1 MAVYTINGT
10 NGPDSLIDY
19 NRYPGDGYFSLITIK
34 GFGGDDIITGQD
46 IFTSY
51 IIYGGAGNDFIVGS
65 AYRDVII
72 GDDDYSGGV
81 SDNDYLVGGAG
92 NGDDALYGVG
102 GNDTLD
108 GGAGP
113 DKLVGDVGTD
123 SLIGGAG
130 NDVFVF
136 YSVSDSQP
144 GLSRDIIKDFVGNGN
159 LPGDII
165 DISDIDANTTK
176 KGDQAFTY
184 IGTRAFTAAG
194 QIRYSGGI
202 LQGNTD
208 SNLAANFEIKLEG
221 SPVLVASDIIL

>member
-1 MAVYTINGT
+1 MVTYNGT
-10 NGPDSLIDY
+10 NGPDILIDHNHY
-19 NRYPGDGYFSLITIK
+19 FGYGYFSLVFIN
-34 GFGGDDIITGQD
+34 GFGGDDFISGQD

-51 IIYGGAGNDFIVGS
+51 ELFGGAGNDVIVGS
-65 AYRDVII
+65 VYGDLLV
-72 GDDDYSGGV
+72 GDDFFGGV
-81 SDNDYLVGGAG
+81 GGNDYLAGGAG
-92 NGDDALYGVG
+92 DGNDALYGG
-102 GNDTLD
+102 AGNDTLD

-113 DKLVGDVGTD
+113 DKLIGDVGTD

-130 NDVFVF
+130 NDLFLF

-159 LPGDII
+159 LPGDRI
-165 DISDIDANTTK
+165 DISNIDANTTI

-184 IGTRAFTAAG
+184 IGTRGFTAPG

-208 SNLAANFEIKLEG
+208 TNLAANFEIKLEG
-221 SPVLVASDIIL
+221 SPLLVASDIIL

>member
-1 MAVYTINGT
+1 MASYTINGT
-10 NGPDSLIDY
+10 NGPDSLTDY
-19 NRYPGDGYFSLITIK
+19 NHYSGYGYFSLVTIN

-51 IIYGGAGNDFIVGS
+51 IIYGGAGNDVIFGG
-65 AYRDVII
+65 AYEDILV
-72 GDDDYSGGV
+72 GDDFSGGV
-81 SDNDYLVGGAG
+81 GGNDYLAG
-92 NGDDALYGVG
+92 FYGNDALFGLG

-108 GGAGP
+108 GGAGL

-130 NDVFVF
+130 NDVFLF
-136 YSVSDSQP
+136 FSVSDSQP

-165 DISDIDANTTK
+165 DISNIDANSTI

-184 IGTRAFTAAG
+184 IGSRAFTAPG

-208 SNLAANFEIKLEG
+208 TNLAANFEIKLEG
-221 SPVLVASDIIL
+221 SPLLVASDIIV

>member
-1 MAVYTINGT
+1 MATYNGT
-10 NGPDSLIDY
+10 NGPDTLIDY
-19 NRYPGDGYFSLITIK
+19 NHSSFSYINFSQVTIN
-34 GFGGDDIITGQD
+34 GFGGDDIISGQD

-51 IIYGGAGNDFIVGS
+51 IVFGGAGNDLIVGGLNN
-65 AYRDVII
+65 DVLI
-72 GDDDYSGGV
+72 GDDLFGGV
-81 SDNDYLVGGAG
+81 PGNDYLAG
-92 NGDDALYGVG
+92 LDGDDALYGGG

-108 GGAGP
+108 GGAGN
-113 DKLVGDVGTD
+113 DKLIGDPGTD
-123 SLIGGAG
+123 MLIGGAG
-130 NDVFVF
+130 NNVFLF

-159 LPGDII
+159 LPGDRI
-165 DISDIDANTTK
+165 DISNIDANTTI

-208 SNLAANFEIKLEG
+208 SNLAANFEIQLTG
-221 SPVLVASDIIL
+221 SPLLVASDIIV

>member
-1 MAVYTINGT
+1 MATYNGT
-10 NGPDSLIDY
+10 NGPDTLIDY
-19 NRYPGDGYFSLITIK
+19 NHSSFSYINFSLVTIN
-34 GFGGDDIITGQD
+34 GFGGDDIISGQD

-51 IIYGGAGNDFIVGS
+51 NIFGGAGNDLIVGGLNN
-65 AYRDVII
+65 DVLI
-72 GDDDYSGGV
+72 GDDLFGGV
-81 SDNDYLVGGAG
+81 PGNDYLAG
-92 NGDDALYGVG
+92 SDGDDALYGG
-102 GNDTLD
+102 AGNDTLD
-108 GGAGP
+108 GGAGN
-113 DKLVGDVGTD
+113 DKLIGDAGTD
-123 SLIGGAG
+123 KLIGGAG
-130 NDVFVF
+130 NDVFLF

-159 LPGDII
+159 LPGDRI
-165 DISDIDANTTK
+165 DISNIDANTTI

-221 SPVLVASDIIL
+221 SPLLVASDIIV

>member
-1 MAVYTINGT
+1 M
-10 NGPDSLIDY
+10 
-19 NRYPGDGYFSLITIK
+19 F
-34 GFGGDDIITGQD
+34 
-46 IFTSY
+46 
-51 IIYGGAGNDFIVGS
+51 GGAGNDFIVGG
-65 AYRDVII
+65 AYKDILI
-72 GDDDYSGGV
+72 GDDFSGGV
-81 SDNDYLVGGAG
+81 GGNDTLDGG
-92 NGDDALYGVG
+92 NGDDALYGLG

-113 DKLVGDVGTD
+113 DKLIGDVGTD
-123 SLIGGAG
+123 QLIGGAG
-130 NDVFVF
+130 NDIFLF

-159 LPGDII
+159 LPGHII
-165 DISDIDANTTK
+165 DISNIDANSTI

-221 SPVLVASDIIL
+221 SPLLVASDIIV

>member
-1 MAVYTINGT
+1 MAFYTINGT
-10 NGPDSLIDY
+10 NGPDTLIDY
-19 NRYPGDGYFSLITIK
+19 NRYPGDGYFSLVTIN
-34 GFGGDDIITGQD
+34 GFGGDDIISGQD

-51 IIYGGAGNDFIVGS
+51 EVFGGAGNDFIVGG
-65 AYRDVII
+65 AYKDVLI
-72 GDDDYSGGV
+72 GDDFSGGV
-81 SDNDYLVGGAG
+81 GGNDYLAGG
-92 NGDDALYGVG
+92 NGDDALYGFG

-123 SLIGGAG
+123 QLIGGAG
-130 NDVFVF
+130 NDVFLF
-136 YSVSDSQP
+136 FSVSDSQP

-165 DISDIDANTTK
+165 DISNIDANTNIA
-176 KGDQAFTY
+176 GDQAFTY
-184 IGTRAFTAAG
+184 IGSGAFTAPG

-221 SPVLVASDIIL
+221 SPLLVASDIIV